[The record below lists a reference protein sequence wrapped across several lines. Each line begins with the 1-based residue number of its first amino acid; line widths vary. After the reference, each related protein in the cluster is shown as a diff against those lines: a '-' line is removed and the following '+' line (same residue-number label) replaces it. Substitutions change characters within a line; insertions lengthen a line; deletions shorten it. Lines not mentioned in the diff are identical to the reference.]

1 MQRYPCFPIDSRVR
15 VRFQARSVKLETIP
29 ETESSCL
36 AMNDL
41 PVRKPPNIQAELAK
55 ERNRAAAERT
65 LMAWIRTCLALI
77 SFGFGIDR
85 TVSAIRS
92 LQVVGDINP
101 VRFSRILGLAF
112 VALGTYAMI
121 VASIE
126 HRQELDRIQR
136 EEDYLYM
143 PRRSLGLTVAIA
155 LVCIGVIA
163 FIGILL

>member
-1 MQRYPCFPIDSRVR
+1 
-15 VRFQARSVKLETIP
+15 
-29 ETESSCL
+29 
-36 AMNDL
+36 MNDPL
-41 PVRKPPNIQAELAK
+41 PTCKPPNIQAELAK

-85 TVSAIRS
+85 IVSAIRS
-92 LQVVGDINP
+92 LQPESFNP

-126 HRQELDRIQR
+126 HRQELKRIQR
-136 EEDYLYM
+136 EEDYLYKS
-143 PRRSLGLTVAIA
+143 RRSLGLTVAIA
-155 LVCIGVIA
+155 LVCIGIIA
-163 FIGILL
+163 FIGILF

>member
-1 MQRYPCFPIDSRVR
+1 
-15 VRFQARSVKLETIP
+15 
-29 ETESSCL
+29 
-36 AMNDL
+36 MNEPL
-41 PVRKPPNIQAELAK
+41 PTHKQPNIQAELAK

-85 TVSAIRS
+85 IVSAIRS
-92 LQVVGDINP
+92 LQAQDFNP

-121 VASIE
+121 MALIE
-126 HRQELDRIQR
+126 HRQELARIQQ
-136 EEDYLYM
+136 EQDYLYT

-155 LVCIGVIA
+155 LVCIGVVA
-163 FIGILL
+163 FVGILF

>member
-1 MQRYPCFPIDSRVR
+1 
-15 VRFQARSVKLETIP
+15 
-29 ETESSCL
+29 
-36 AMNDL
+36 MNDPL
-41 PVRKPPNIQAELAK
+41 PTRKPVNIQAELAK

-85 TVSAIRS
+85 IVSAIRS
-92 LQVVGDINP
+92 LQAEGFNP
-101 VRFSRILGLAF
+101 VRFSRVLGLAF

-126 HRQELDRIQR
+126 HRQELERIQHQ
-136 EEDYLYM
+136 EDYLYK

-155 LVCIGVIA
+155 LVCIGIIA
-163 FIGILL
+163 FIGILF